1 MIKENQKLEQYYS
14 KMKQVIE
21 PIGLE
26 MDTSYNYLK
35 YRANGV
41 VNFLIIQYI
50 DWVASKNICSFAY

>member
-35 YRANGV
+35 YRADGV
-41 VNFLIIQYI
+41 VNF
-50 DWVASKNICSFAY
+50 